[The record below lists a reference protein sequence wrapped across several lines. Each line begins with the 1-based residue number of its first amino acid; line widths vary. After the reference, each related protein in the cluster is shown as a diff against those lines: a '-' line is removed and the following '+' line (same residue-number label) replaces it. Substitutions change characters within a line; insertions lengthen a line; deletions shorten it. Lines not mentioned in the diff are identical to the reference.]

1 MEGRPLIRT
10 ERHRLTR
17 MEGRHLINMGHHL
30 NPTDGGRIHTTL
42 VRGAL
47 SCYPR
52 RCGGL
57 TSSSAA
63 FPIKAKTALAAATT
77 DSLAGWQFVA

>member
-1 MEGRPLIRT
+1 MEGCPLIRT

-47 SCYPR
+47 SCYPPPLR
-52 RCGGL
+52 RADKLICGISHQGENC
-57 TSSSAA
+57 SRGSNH
-63 FPIKAKTALAAATT
+63 
-77 DSLAGWQFVA
+77 

>member
-17 MEGRHLINMGHHL
+17 MEGRHLIKMGHHL
-30 NPTDGGRIHTTL
+30 NPTDGGRIYTTL

-47 SCYPR
+47 SYYPR
-52 RCGGL
+52 RYRGQ

-63 FPIKAKTALAAATT
+63 FPIKAKLLSRQQPLTLWRVG
-77 DSLAGWQFVA
+77 SLL